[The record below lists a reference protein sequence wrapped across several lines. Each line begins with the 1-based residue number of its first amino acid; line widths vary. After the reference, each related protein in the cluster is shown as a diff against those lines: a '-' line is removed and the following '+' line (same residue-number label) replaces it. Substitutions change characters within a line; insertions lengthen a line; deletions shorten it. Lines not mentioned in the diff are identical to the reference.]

1 MQEAGLAVVDV
12 LHLDDELRLRLQ
24 QAVGG
29 AVPGLSPQRVEG
41 FLLAVQA
48 LHGMDVARELINQE
62 DGPSA
67 LTGDGVLDGPVTLIG
82 VRVDLEGQ

>member
-29 AVPGLSPQRVEG
+29 TVPSLSPQRVEG
-41 FLLAVQA
+41 LLFPVQA
-48 LHGMDVARELINQE
+48 FHGVDVACQLINQE

-67 LTGDGVLDGPVTLIG
+67 LARDGVLDGPITL
-82 VRVDLEGQ
+82 V

>member
-12 LHLDDELRLRLQ
+12 LNLDDELRLGLQ

-41 FLLAVQA
+41 LLLPVQA
-48 LHGMDVARELINQE
+48 LHGVDVARQLIDQE

-67 LTGDGVLDGPVTLIG
+67 LARDGVLDGPVPL
-82 VRVDLEGQ
+82 V